1 VISEREARL
10 VRRAQ
15 QGDPEAFAEL
25 YERYQPTIYTYIF
38 YRVGDAEVAEDL
50 TADVFV
56 RLVEK
61 IHTFQVQDRPLL
73 SWLYAIARNLI
84 IDRHRRL
91 ERAPSLPLEERLIAE
106 DAESQPA
113 QVAERTLTRECLAK
127 AMRHLTEDQRQV
139 ILLKFVEDRSNAEVA
154 AILAKT
160 EGAVKALQHRALA
173 ALRRALNKE
182 KCYEP

>member
-1 VISEREARL
+1 MPDCTTGSPYLPHPFDVRQGEGGRAVISEREARL

-38 YRVGDAEVAEDL
+38 YRVGDAEAAEDL

-73 SWLYAIARNLI
+73 SWLYTI
-84 IDRHRRL
+84 
-91 ERAPSLPLEERLIAE
+91 
-106 DAESQPA
+106 
-113 QVAERTLTRECLAK
+113 
-127 AMRHLTEDQRQV
+127 
-139 ILLKFVEDRSNAEVA
+139 
-154 AILAKT
+154 
-160 EGAVKALQHRALA
+160 
-173 ALRRALNKE
+173 
-182 KCYEP
+182 